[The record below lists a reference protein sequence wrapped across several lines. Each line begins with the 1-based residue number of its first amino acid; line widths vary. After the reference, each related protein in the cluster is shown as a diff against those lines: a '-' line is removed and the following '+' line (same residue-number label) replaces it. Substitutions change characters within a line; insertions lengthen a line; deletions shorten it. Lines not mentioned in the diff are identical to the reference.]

1 VSALRAIAVVAL
13 GVSGLAA
20 IVSCAPAFRR
30 ARLAERLQPYLG
42 ALGPR
47 RSSLLADRAP
57 RAGTVLDVLAPTIE
71 DLGGRLHRVLGDHG
85 DLSERLGAADVEC
98 TPARF
103 RAQQVT
109 GALAG
114 FVAGVA
120 LSVIVAAAGR
130 AFSPVAALGAGV
142 AFAVAGA
149 MWRDR
154 SLTRAVA
161 RRRASMTA
169 EFPTF
174 VDMVCLAVTAGESL
188 RGALDLV
195 ASSGSGSLARE
206 MRAVLRDARTGVG
219 FVDALEVRA
228 RRLGLAPLE
237 RFVAAIAASQERG
250 IPLAESLRA
259 MAFDVREAEKRVVIE
274 AAGRKQVSMLVPV
287 VALILPVAIAF
298 AFYPG
303 LVAVRTLVR

>member
-1 VSALRAIAVVAL
+1 MSALRAIAVVAL
-13 GVSGLAA
+13 GVCGIVAM
-20 IVSCAPAFRR
+20 VSCVPVFRR

-47 RSSLLADRAP
+47 RSALLAERAP
-57 RAGTVLDVLAPTIE
+57 KAGGVLEVLAPTIE
-71 DLGGRLHRVLGDHG
+71 DLGARLHRVLGEHG
-85 DLSERLGAADVEC
+85 DLADRLVAAGVGC

-103 RAQQVT
+103 RSQQVT
-109 GALAG
+109 WALGG
-114 FVAGVA
+114 FVVGVA
-120 LSVIVAAAGR
+120 LSVMVAAAGR
-130 AFSPVAALGAGV
+130 SFSPVAALGAAV

-154 SLTRAVA
+154 RLTGAVA
-161 RRRASMTA
+161 RRRAAMTA

-195 ASSGSGSLARE
+195 ASSGSGPLARE

-219 FVDALEVRA
+219 LVDALEVRV

-237 RFVAAIAASQERG
+237 RFVAAMAASQERG
-250 IPLAESLRA
+250 VPLAESLRA
-259 MAFDVREAEKRVVIE
+259 MAFDVREAEKRAVIE

-287 VALILPVAIAF
+287 VTLILPVAIAF

>member
-1 VSALRAIAVVAL
+1 MSVLRAIAAVAL
-13 GVSGLAA
+13 GVAGLTA
-20 IVSCAPAFRR
+20 IASCMPVFRR
-30 ARLAERLQPYLG
+30 ARLAERLEPYLG

-47 RSSLLADRAP
+47 RSGLLADRVP
-57 RAGTVLDVLAPTIE
+57 RAATTLDVFAPMVE
-71 DLGGRLHRVLGDHG
+71 DLGARLHRVLGEHG
-85 DLSERLGAADVEC
+85 DLGDRLVAAGVDC

-103 RAQQVT
+103 RTQQVT
-109 GALAG
+109 WALGG

-120 LSVIVAAAGR
+120 ASVLVAAAGR
-130 AFSPVAALGAGV
+130 SFSPVAALGAGV
-142 AFAVAGA
+142 AFAVGGA

-161 RRRASMTA
+161 RRRAAMTA

-195 ASSGSGSLARE
+195 VASGSGPLARE
-206 MRAVLRDARTGVG
+206 VRAVLRDARTGIG
-219 FVDALEVRA
+219 LVDALEART

-259 MAFDVREAEKRVVIE
+259 MAFEVREAEKRAVIE

-287 VALILPVAIAF
+287 VGLILPVAIAF
-298 AFYPG
+298 AFFPG